1 MGWPWRPFWR
11 FLLLLSAMVR
21 ELQEADRL
29 RASERLGNFHSLT
42 CECTRGHEY
51 RGKDGSR
58 LARKKAVQLC
68 LTRQSRPS
76 RLPTLVF
83 VVVSAALLLVT
94 STPAVP
100 DFRFA

>member
-21 ELQEADRL
+21 ELLEAE
-29 RASERLGNFHSLT
+29 SERLGNFDSLT
-42 CECTRGHEY
+42 SECTSGHEY

-58 LARKKAVQLC
+58 LARKKAAQLC
-68 LTRQSRPS
+68 LARQSRPT
-76 RLPTLVF
+76 RFPPLVF
-83 VVVSAALLLVT
+83 VVSAALLLVN

-100 DFRFA
+100 EFRFA